1 MFWQRQGCVGDRNLE
16 GVAGAREGW
25 KVVSKTV
32 NYRGNAGNI
41 IMLGR
46 VQVTPRWED
55 DPVQRH
61 NGRWWRG
68 CWGRRGIPPPCK
80 YIRRREGRAGRDKYK
95 YVIISDIS

>member
-46 VQVTPRWED
+46 VQVTP
-55 DPVQRH
+55 H
-61 NGRWWRG
+61 
-68 CWGRRGIPPPCK
+68 
-80 YIRRREGRAGRDKYK
+80 
-95 YVIISDIS
+95 